1 MFSSEFLQRFLI
13 YIHVND
19 MPPKFSYLHYCR
31 LKLFSVI
38 DVQVS
43 KKLQV
48 LLAAVCNSCHQTPAE
63 EKIKRKQYSNYS
75 MSCIPQPNLP
85 PSPSQQL
92 SYKWWQTK
100 FGMLI
105 FIRNMLILNIHLYY
119 YTVKPTPC
127 HPERLLIYWLT
138 FGFKCPP
145 CIETRY
151 KSVPF
156 IWNLSLAWSCHCS
169 HRHQNAKPL
178 LTFQHYNWGL
188 LPHCVWGGNS

>member
-1 MFSSEFLQRFLI
+1 MSIPCLPSFRIYIIVGWSSFSSLMSGGRRSFKCCLLPSATPAIRHLQRRKENVNSTASTQCLASQTTPPPISQPAAFLQ
-13 YIHVND
+13 
-19 MPPKFSYLHYCR
+19 MMT
-31 LKLFSVI
+31 
-38 DVQVS
+38 S
-43 KKLQV
+43 KVWK
-48 LLAAVCNSCHQTPAE
+48 AHFYHKYA
-63 EKIKRKQYSNYS
+63 YSISTYT
-75 MSCIPQPNLP
+75 I
-85 PSPSQQL
+85 
-92 SYKWWQTK
+92 
-100 FGMLI
+100 
-105 FIRNMLILNIHLYY
+105 LYY
-119 YTVKPTPC
+119 TKPTPC